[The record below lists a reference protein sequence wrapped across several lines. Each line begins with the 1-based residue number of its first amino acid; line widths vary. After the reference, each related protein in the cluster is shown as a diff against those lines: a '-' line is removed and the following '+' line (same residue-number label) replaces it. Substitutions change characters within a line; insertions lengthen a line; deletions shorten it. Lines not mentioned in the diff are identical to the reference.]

1 MAAKDA
7 RAGDDAAGRSGWA
20 PYVVV
25 ALLIWLGWQV
35 VVGLLVQRAP
45 PEVAV
50 RVAPGSA
57 LALSRAA
64 EGEYV
69 AGRVDQA
76 RDLAILSLRAAPF
89 DVRALR
95 VLGQTLATTD
105 ADKADELL
113 TLAGNWSLRDDPS
126 HAWLIERRLR
136 RGDYVGAFGHAD
148 VLARRREDLRP
159 VFFRLFATAAAL
171 DPRAGPAL
179 LQRMAARPVWRTDF
193 LDYLRTFPDG
203 PKVQALL
210 ALGLNEGEGRLADF
224 ELEVIYLDWLKA
236 GRLPGLLELRRRT
249 GRPPAG
255 TVVDGGFDGTPGP
268 QPFGWFLP
276 ASPGVTAAFSEDAS
290 REGEHALFIQSDGFL
305 AVDVARQL
313 VALKPGAATLSYST
327 WVESGETDPRLRWTL
342 TCVESGARVVQSVVP
357 PSPQWTARRV
367 TFTVPPSNCTA
378 QWLAL
383 EGTQGA
389 RRTSISTWVDDVAIS
404 SGVAR

>member
-1 MAAKDA
+1 MAATDA

-25 ALLIWLGWQV
+25 ALLIWVGWQV

-179 LQRMAARPVWRTDF
+179 LQRMAARPVWRAEF
-193 LDYLRTFPDG
+193 LEYLRTLPDG

-210 ALGLNEGEGRLADF
+210 ALGLQGESSRLSDD

-249 GRPPAG
+249 GRP
-255 TVVDGGFDGTPGP
+255 
-268 QPFGWFLP
+268 
-276 ASPGVTAAFSEDAS
+276 S
-290 REGEHALFIQSDGFL
+290 
-305 AVDVARQL
+305 
-313 VALKPGAATLSYST
+313 AATLVDGDFNELRAPRPFRWDLLNSPEAAPVISQDFSRKNEKALF
-327 WVESGETDPRLRWTL
+327 VALSGIRPSSVAVQALILRPSQYVFSWRARLEEGATANRLRWTL
-342 TCVESGARVVQSVVP
+342 TCVENEARLVDKSFGSGTGWIYYSAS
-357 PSPQWTARRV
+357 
-367 TFTVPPSNCTA
+367 FTVPASGCSVQRLYLESVQTNRAAPS
-378 QWLAL
+378 
-383 EGTQGA
+383 E
-389 RRTSISTWVDDVAIS
+389 IWVDDVK
-404 SGVAR
+404 VTQKVPQ